1 MGPRELFVY
10 GTLIH
15 GAPDPTVR
23 EAMDRYALM
32 GPRAWV
38 RGELL
43 DLGPYP
49 GAIPA
54 TRSDSRIE
62 GRIVTLLQP
71 KRLLPLLDDYEG
83 ATPHRPEAGLYRREV
98 VRARPGKGPPRPVWI
113 YWLNRV
119 PRNAVRLPDGRW
131 PA

>member
-1 MGPRELFVY
+1 MRPRELFVY

-23 EAMDRYALM
+23 EAMDRYARM

-71 KRLLPLLDDYEG
+71 QRLLPLLDDYEG
-83 ATPHRPEAGLYRREV
+83 RPRIDRRPACTV
-98 VRARPGKGPPRPVWI
+98 AKWSGRGPGRARHDRSGSTG
-113 YWLNRV
+113 
-119 PRNAVRLPDGRW
+119 
-131 PA
+131 